1 MRKRR
6 NSMANYQ
13 NNFNMFEEEGTF
25 LPEQKLWRGVL
36 CQALYDAL
44 SDFRNQMITDEDKQD
59 AKYWFRD
66 KPKDFYVVCRNAGF
80 DPNYVHEKV
89 KKLMN
94 LKALNKLGIVWN
106 HERKNKIY
114 KTVEY
119 K

>member
-1 MRKRR
+1 
-6 NSMANYQ
+6 MANYQ
-13 NNFNMFEEEGTF
+13 SSFNMFEEEKDF

-80 DPNYVHEKV
+80 DPGYVHDKV
-89 KKLMN
+89 KKLLN

-106 HERKNKIY
+106 YERKNKNNTNI
-114 KTVEY
+114 EY